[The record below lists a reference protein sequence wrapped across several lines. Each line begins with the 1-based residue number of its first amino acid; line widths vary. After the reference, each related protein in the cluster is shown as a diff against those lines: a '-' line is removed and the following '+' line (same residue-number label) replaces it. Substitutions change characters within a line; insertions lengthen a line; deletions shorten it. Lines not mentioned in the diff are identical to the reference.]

1 MTDKKQEFLSILS
14 STKPEDITDLIFK
27 NSKIKP
33 VRNVVIRI
41 KGFSNSK

>member
-14 STKPEDITDLIFK
+14 STKPEDMTDLIFK

-33 VRNVVIRI
+33 VKNVVVRI
-41 KGFSNSK
+41 KGFKDSK